1 MLIFDSRVEYMIIC
15 MIVKYPYSVVR
26 VSVHYSVLLH
36 SLHTSIILFI
46 LSAESKKNKIR
57 AYGKEVI

>member
-15 MIVKYPYSVVR
+15 MIVKYP
-26 VSVHYSVLLH
+26 YSVLLH

>member
-1 MLIFDSRVEYMIIC
+1 MLIFDSRVEYMIIYLC

-36 SLHTSIILFI
+36 SLHTSIILFV
-46 LSAESKKNKIR
+46 LRER
-57 AYGKEVI
+57 R